1 MNAMLDQDLEEQ
13 AALYASGAMDA
24 PERERFEL
32 VLEFHEE
39 LKTLTRE
46 LHEIMA
52 SAVVSDVAKD
62 VPKLSLDLKARLM
75 ARIEAGIPQVQRHG
89 FVVSGPDGLV
99 RWVNEEFTEM
109 CGYTLDEIR
118 GRKLG
123 PILQG
128 KLTDPEVAGS
138 MRAAVNERQPCA
150 AELINYHKDGTP
162 YWVAIEITP
171 ISDGRGETRWLVA
184 REWELHDRPIPVA
197 A

>member
-1 MNAMLDQDLEEQ
+1 MLDQDLEQQ
-13 AALYASGAMDA
+13 AALYACGAMDA
-24 PERERFEL
+24 QERERFEL

-46 LHEIMA
+46 LQEIMA
-52 SAVVSDVAKD
+52 SAVVAGGSRAQNI
-62 VPKLSLDLKARLM
+62 PRPSPGLKARLM
-75 ARIEAGIPQVQRHG
+75 ARIDAGVPQAQRLG

-99 RWVNEEFTEM
+99 RWVNEEFTAM
-109 CGYTLDEIR
+109 CGYSLEELR

-128 KLTDPEVAGS
+128 QLTAPEAVDFL
-138 MRAAVNERQPCA
+138 RAAVNARKPCQ

-171 ISDGRGETRWLVA
+171 IMDEQGETRWLVA
-184 REWELHDRPIPVA
+184 RERELHDRPLPVA